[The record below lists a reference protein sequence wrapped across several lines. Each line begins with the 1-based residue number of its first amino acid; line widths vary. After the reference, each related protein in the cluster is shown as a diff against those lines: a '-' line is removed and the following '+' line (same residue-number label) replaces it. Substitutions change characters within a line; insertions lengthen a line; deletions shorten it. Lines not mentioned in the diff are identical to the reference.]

1 MIDPVVDLLYRCLV
15 IEVGRNVTN
24 FEHRSHSNFFHQ
36 KYPQKTRKTKEALNV
51 QVRMSSFD
59 LQTGI
64 IACCQ
69 YTVMQLL
76 VRLCVSHWMLP
87 RVVNYIVHMPVCC
100 GGGKRC
106 WSFVRIDWRMKSGPI
121 KSRILLCFGDVGR
134 YWLKILSLWAIFVC
148 KWE

>member
-1 MIDPVVDLLYRCLV
+1 MVDPVVDLLYRCLG

-76 VRLCVSHWMLP
+76 VRLCVSHWMLS

-100 GGGKRC
+100 GGGEEMLKLRSN
-106 WSFVRIDWRMKSGPI
+106 WLADEIWADKVTYSP
-121 KSRILLCFGDVGR
+121 LLWGCGYVLTPNFESISHFC
-134 YWLKILSLWAIFVC
+134 L
-148 KWE
+148 

>member
-69 YTVMQLL
+69 YTVMRLL
-76 VRLCVSHWMLP
+76 VRLCVSQWMLS
-87 RVVNYIVHMPVCC
+87 RVVNYIVHMPVW
-100 GGGKRC
+100 GGGRGEKRC
-106 WSFVRIDWRMKSGPI
+106 LSFVRTDWLMKSGPN
-121 KSRILLCFGDVGR
+121 KVTYSPFVVGM
-134 YWLKILSLWAIFVC
+134 WVC
-148 KWE
+148 TDPKCLVY

>member
-36 KYPQKTRKTKEALNV
+36 KYPQKTRKTKESLNV

-69 YTVMQLL
+69 YTVMRLL
-76 VRLCVSHWMLP
+76 VRLCVSQWMLS
-87 RVVNYIVHMPVCC
+87 RVVNYIVHMPV
-100 GGGKRC
+100 
-106 WSFVRIDWRMKSGPI
+106 
-121 KSRILLCFGDVGR
+121 
-134 YWLKILSLWAIFVC
+134 
-148 KWE
+148 

>member
-36 KYPQKTRKTKEALNV
+36 KYPQKTLKTKEAPNV

-76 VRLCVSHWMLP
+76 VRLCVSQWMLS
-87 RVVNYIVHMPVCC
+87 RVVNYIVHMPVW
-100 GGGKRC
+100 GGGEGGEEMFKLR
-106 WSFVRIDWRMKSGPI
+106 SN
-121 KSRILLCFGDVGR
+121 
-134 YWLKILSLWAIFVC
+134 WLADEIWA
-148 KWE
+148 E